1 MRMVPVVERRDC
13 FLEGNKMQAYE
24 GYFEDGR
31 FYIAGETTHIKI
43 KGRRRAFITILDE
56 PMKKNTASEPNPV
69 KKPRSELRGIFKGK
83 IRMSDD
89 FDAPLEEMKEYM
101 E

>member
-1 MRMVPVVERRDC
+1 
-13 FLEGNKMQAYE
+13 MQAYE
-24 GYFEDGR
+24 GYFENGH
-31 FYIAGETTHIKI
+31 FYIAGKSTHINI

-56 PMKKNTASEPNPV
+56 QPIEKNTLSENKPI
-69 KKPRSELRGIFKGK
+69 KKLRSESRGIFKGK

-89 FDAPLEEMKEYM
+89 FDEPLEEMKEYM